1 MKLCI
6 NILSSLP
13 SYLETVAVGIF
24 AGIGA
29 VFQESV
35 LKSPTIFEGGGDIIG
50 SPEVSVPAVITV
62 APCAAA
68 VAVPAAG
75 GRLRRKAVGIVV
87 VRRIGVEVRSQLRT
101 WLSDAPLSI
110 CNPVSRLR

>member
-1 MKLCI
+1 MAGAVIESHRSPVVVLIKPLRLVAKGQT
-6 NILSSLP
+6 ILQDEVMHQHFIIAP

-68 VAVPAAG
+68 VNCS
-75 GRLRRKAVGIVV
+75 RCRR
-87 VRRIGVEVRSQLRT
+87 
-101 WLSDAPLSI
+101 
-110 CNPVSRLR
+110 